1 MIYAYLRVSTDDQDT
16 ANQRTIESVLLVY
29 RCYVVPLVFSTQQ
42 C

>member
-16 ANQRTIESVLLVY
+16 ANQRQHMSLQLSEIGL
-29 RCYVVPLVFSTQQ
+29 FSNSHID